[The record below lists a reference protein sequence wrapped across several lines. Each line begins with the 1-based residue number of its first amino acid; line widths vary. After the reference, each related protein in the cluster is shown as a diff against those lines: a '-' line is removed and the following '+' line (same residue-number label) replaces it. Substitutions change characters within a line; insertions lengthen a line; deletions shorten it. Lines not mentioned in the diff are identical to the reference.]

1 MDIASIAGQQM
12 IEQQMHQVANPA
24 GGGPVKVEDQLR
36 FEQALQGDG
45 TQGVDKVPEEAIQKT
60 GETAASNQTETM
72 GDTILK
78 GLQDLKVNH
87 DVKMESIQNQLQIAG
102 TEDLSFK
109 DAMRL
114 QMDVMQLTMQEDLAT
129 KVADKASQGVQQMF
143 KNQ

>member
-1 MDIASIAGQQM
+1 MDIASVAGQQM
-12 IEQQMHQVANPA
+12 IEQGMHQVAQPG

-36 FEQALQGDG
+36 FEQAMQSE
-45 TQGVDKVPEEAIQKT
+45 GVEKVPEEAVEQSAQT
-60 GETAASNQTETM
+60 TAAGQPETM

>member
-1 MDIASIAGQQM
+1 MADIASIAGQQM
-12 IEQQMHQVANPA
+12 VEQGMHQVANPG
-24 GGGPVKVEDQLR
+24 GGGPVNVEDQLR
-36 FEQALQGDG
+36 FEQAMEGS
-45 TQGVDKVPEEAIQKT
+45 GVEKVPEEAVEQAAQT
-60 GETAASNQTETM
+60 TAAGQPETM